1 MIANQ
6 MKKHNAFAGFGLFV
20 FLLLGIS
27 QSTDAQFYFK
37 NAEIYD
43 FQKHESNKGLHFN
56 FNTEREETRTEFWRN
71 YEELTSGEVKFQLN
85 NSFWN
90 FMDYK
95 QEKID
100 FNFEI
105 GPLWGNGNWIDS
117 SSVANIE
124 ADHKIFGVRSNASAS
139 YSSRFYYN
147 NKNYTLVQVKG
158 WGRYDL
164 YNQNSKGISTDTNL
178 VVTDFDEET
187 TENKFRY
194 GIEARAGWGI
204 GRFKPMN
211 NFMIAD
217 YLLKKYYS
225 ERTFSQDEILKFGNE
240 IGRIKSRRSISTAHK
255 TEVETAQMQEFL
267 NRKMFLIP
275 VNSLE
280 EEWKAGEFLPRF
292 DGNRVE
298 FGPFFKYFNRE
309 PDFIYGGY
317 FLYEH
322 AKYCNVK
329 WSRNF
334 SAGVNYNAYK
344 KHDWILGEVGL
355 GWSYFIKLRSQ
366 IDFGV
371 KYIPG
376 IALNDSG
383 ETGSLNHGFIPYIG
397 YFTQVDSKKRIDV
410 KLAYRLSEDE
420 NLMLSGPEISVAV
433 YRSRY

>member
-1 MIANQ
+1 MITNQ
-6 MKKHNAFAGFGLFV
+6 MKKHSVVATFSLFI
-20 FLLLGIS
+20 FLLLGIA
-27 QSTDAQFYFK
+27 QPADAQFYFK

-43 FQKHESNKGLHFN
+43 FQKHEFNQGLHFN
-56 FNTEREETRTEFWRN
+56 FNTEREETQTEFWRD
-71 YEELTSGEVKFQLN
+71 YEELNTGDIKFQLSN
-85 NSFWN
+85 RFWN

-95 QEKID
+95 QEKIE
-100 FNFEI
+100 FNVEI

-147 NKNYTLVQVKG
+147 NRNYTLVQVKG

-164 YNQNSKGISTDTNL
+164 YNQNSKGISTDSNMMKTGFN
-178 VVTDFDEET
+178 EET

-225 ERTFSQDEILKFGNE
+225 HRSFSQDEILKFGNE
-240 IGRIKSRRSISTAHK
+240 IGRIKSQRNISTGHK
-255 TEVETAQMQEFL
+255 TEVETAQMQDFL
-267 NRKMFLIP
+267 NQKMFLIP
-275 VNSLE
+275 VSSLE

-292 DGNRVE
+292 NGNRVE

-322 AKYCNVK
+322 AKYCSVK
-329 WSRNF
+329 WNRNF

-344 KHDWILGEVGL
+344 KQDWILGEVSM
-355 GWSYFIKLRSQ
+355 GWSYFIKLKSQ
-366 IDFGV
+366 IDVGV

-383 ETGSLNHGFIPYIG
+383 ETGSLNHGFIPYLG
-397 YFTQVDSKKRIDV
+397 YFTQVDSKNRIDV

>member
-1 MIANQ
+1 
-6 MKKHNAFAGFGLFV
+6 MKKNIAIAVFV
-20 FLLLGIS
+20 LLLGSVQNIF
-27 QSTDAQFYFK
+27 AQYYFK
-37 NAEIYD
+37 NADIND
-43 FQKHESNKGLHFN
+43 FQKREFNHGFHFN
-56 FNTEREETRTEFWRN
+56 FNTEREETRTEFWRE
-71 YEELTSGEVKFQLN
+71 YEKLNIGAVKFQMQN
-85 NSFWN
+85 RFWN

-95 QEKID
+95 QEKIE
-100 FNFEI
+100 FNIEA
-105 GPLWGNGNWIDS
+105 GPMWGNGNWTDS
-117 SSVANIE
+117 SQLANIE
-124 ADHKIFGVRSNASAS
+124 ADHKILGLCGNASAS

-147 NKNYTLVQVKG
+147 NKSYTLVQVNG

-164 YNQNSKGISTDTNL
+164 YNQKSNGISIDSNL
-178 VVTDFDEET
+178 VITDFDEET
-187 TENKFRY
+187 TENKLRY

-211 NFMIAD
+211 NFMIAE
-217 YLLKKYYS
+217 YFLNKYYNH
-225 ERTFSQDEILKFGNE
+225 RDFSQDEILNFGNE
-240 IGRIKSRRSISTAHK
+240 IGRIKGRRNISTGHK

-267 NRKMFLIP
+267 NRNMFLIP

-280 EEWKAGEFLPRF
+280 EEWKTGEFLPRF
-292 DGNRVE
+292 NGNRVG

-317 FLYEH
+317 FLFEH

-329 WSRNF
+329 WNRNF

-344 KHDWILGEVGL
+344 KQDWILGEVSM
-355 GWSYFIKLRSQ
+355 GWSYYIKLKSQ

-397 YFTQVDSKKRIDV
+397 YFTQVDAKNRIDV

-420 NLMLSGPEISVAV
+420 KLMLSGPEISVAV

>member
-1 MIANQ
+1 MITIQ
-6 MKKHNAFAGFGLFV
+6 MKKHIVVATFSIFV
-20 FLLLGIS
+20 FLLLGFV
-27 QSTDAQFYFK
+27 QRADAQYYFK

-43 FQKHESNKGLHFN
+43 FQKHEFNQGLHFN
-56 FNTEREETRTEFWRN
+56 FNTEREETRTEFWSEYN
-71 YEELTSGEVKFQLN
+71 KLKSGEVKFQLSN
-85 NSFWN
+85 RFWN

-100 FNFEI
+100 FNVEI

-124 ADHKIFGVRSNASAS
+124 ADHNIFGVRLNASAG

-147 NKNYTLVQVKG
+147 DKNYTLVQVKG

-164 YNQNSKGISTDTNL
+164 YNQNSNGFSVDSNNVFTGLN
-178 VVTDFDEET
+178 EET

-194 GIEARAGWGI
+194 GVEAHAGWGI
-204 GRFKPMN
+204 GRFKPLN

-217 YLLKKYYS
+217 YLLKKYYNH
-225 ERTFSQDEILKFGNE
+225 RNFSQDEILKFANE
-240 IGRIKSRRSISTAHK
+240 IGRIKSQRNIKTGHK
-255 TEVETAQMQEFL
+255 TEVETAKMQEFL
-267 NRKMFLIP
+267 NQKMFLIP

-292 DGNRVE
+292 NGNRVE

-329 WSRNF
+329 WNRNF

-344 KHDWILGEVGL
+344 KQDWILGEVSM
-355 GWSYFIKLRSQ
+355 GWSYFIKLKSQ

-376 IALNDSG
+376 IALNDAG
-383 ETGSLNHGFIPYIG
+383 ETGSLNHGFIPYLG
-397 YFTQVDSKKRIDV
+397 YFAQVDSKNRIDV